1 MDDAGLYA
9 RFSPYLDS
17 YVQLGIASGKVLSVG
32 FPADPDPD
40 AGEDHPLLDRI
51 EAYLEGAKDDF
62 DDVDVALAANLP
74 TDQVSILEGVRKIP
88 YGEQA
93 STEQVARLA
102 GGLDPED
109 PDDLQAVRTAL
120 DANPCPLL
128 VPDHRVRDAPS
139 AAPPAV
145 EQKLRSLE
153 GL

>member
-17 YVQLGIASGKVLSVG
+17 YVQFGIAGGKVLSVD
-32 FPADPDPD
+32 FPADADPD
-40 AGEDHPLLDRI
+40 ADEEHPLLDRI
-51 EAYLEGAKDDF
+51 GAYLEGADDDF
-62 DDVDVALAANLP
+62 GDVDVALSANLP
-74 TDQVSILEGVRKIP
+74 TDQASVLEGVRKIP

-93 STEQVARLA
+93 SCEQVARLA

-109 PDDLQAVRTAL
+109 ADDLQTIRIAL

-128 VPDHRVRDAPS
+128 VPDHRVRDGPS